1 MRLII
6 RTPTQAKE
14 AVKKAS
20 AKKSA
25 SIETIDEAWARIFA
39 MKNSDADR
47 RKLDEVKVAMESGKI
62 GREPESIT
70 KRFSKA
76 EALRLHKVL
85 SEQQKAELLRKMV
98 EEMPSNYRLVLT
110 EQEFE
115 NMVEKA
121 AQEELIVFDIE
132 STGTDVW
139 ADKIVGHVISTTSD
153 DIHYYV
159 PVGHSDERNQLDFDY
174 VLEGLRPIYED
185 ESIKKIA
192 HNAKY
197 DIQMLERAGVKL
209 GGLHWDSLEAM
220 KLLNEN
226 ETSYALKPLVS
237 KYLNI
242 DSLGYAE
249 LFGKGTGFDEIDL
262 DTAVAYAAKDGDI
275 TYKLYVFQRYH
286 LEQHGNLLE
295 YFETVE
301 MPLLPIVSE
310 MEMNGYVIDREF
322 AREYG
327 DQLREEAAASYKKVQ
342 EALLPAYKRH
352 VDKNNANPPTYRG
365 GPYAAYDPREREKIG
380 SPVIKDVPKEVNLN
394 SPAQLKAAIEEY
406 IGKPIENTDA
416 KQTLKPLS
424 KKYPVI
430 KELLNYREKTK
441 LLSTYIDALP
451 ELIREQSGRLH
462 ANFHQNGTKTGRFS
476 STAPNLQN
484 QPEEARKIFV
494 APEGYYIVNADFSA
508 QEVRIIASLSK
519 EEVLLRA
526 FAEGKDAYASLASE
540 FFGKPYEECYK
551 NADGSDTEERK
562 KMKVVLLMSM
572 YGASK
577 YGLAQALDITPKEAE
592 KFLADFFKK
601 YRNIDRFIKET
612 QAFANKHG
620 FVWIGDKQRKRRLPE
635 ARGNIRQYSPE
646 RNRAM
651 RQGPNARVQGEAA
664 IQTKVT
670 MLKLAEVSKERGW
683 KLWSTTHDEVQLLM
697 PTSIG
702 KYDLNLLDEIMT
714 KSYLFDGVENATDIE
729 IQNRWSVSITIDE
742 YLRGVE
748 VPDQSIVRG

>member
-1 MRLII
+1 MRLNI

-25 SIETIDEAWARIFA
+25 SIETIEEAWARIFS

-47 RKLDEVKVAMESGKI
+47 RKLDEVKIAMESGKI
-62 GREPESIT
+62 GREPESVKDREGNST
-70 KRFSKA
+70 APKRFSKA

-85 SEQQKAELLRKMV
+85 VEQQKAELLHKMV

-110 EQEFE
+110 EQDFE

-139 ADKIVGHVISTTSD
+139 SDRIVGHVISTTSD
-153 DIHYYV
+153 DVHYYV
-159 PVGHSDERNQLDFDY
+159 PVGHSDERAQLDYDY
-174 VLEGLRPIYED
+174 VLEGLRQIYEN
-185 ESIKKIA
+185 ESIKKVA
-192 HNAKY
+192 HNFKY
-197 DIQMLERAGVKL
+197 DLQMLERAGVKL
-209 GGLHWDSLEAM
+209 KGVYWDTLEAM

-275 TYKLYVFQRYH
+275 TYKLYEFQRYH

-327 DQLREEAAASYKKVQ
+327 DQLRKEAADS
-342 EALLPAYKRH
+342 H
-352 VDKNNANPPTYRG
+352 
-365 GPYAAYDPREREKIG
+365 AAVVEGLGDI
-380 SPVIKDVPKEVNLN
+380 NLN
-394 SPAQLKAAIEEY
+394 SPAQLKTAIEAH

-451 ELIREQSGRLH
+451 ELIREQSRRLH

-484 QPEEARKIFV
+484 QPSEARKMFV

-508 QEVRIIASLSK
+508 QEVRIIASESK
-519 EEVLLRA
+519 EDVLLRA

-635 ARGNIRQYSPE
+635 ARGNVRQYSPE
-646 RNRAM
+646 RNRSM
-651 RQGPNARVQGEAA
+651 RQGPNAKIQGLAA
-664 IQTKVT
+664 IQTKIT
-670 MLKLAEVSKERGW
+670 MIELDKLCKRNGW
-683 KLWSTTHDEVQLLM
+683 SLYFTIHDEVGLLVKDD
-697 PTSIG
+697 IDAQG
-702 KYDLNLLDEIMT
+702 IKEIIEVMT
-714 KSYLFDGVENATDIE
+714 KSYLLDGVANGTDVE
-729 IQNRWSVSITIDE
+729 VQRRWSDSITAEE
-742 YLRGVE
+742 YLSGKE
-748 VPDQSIVRG
+748 VPRL

>member
-1 MRLII
+1 MRLNI
-6 RTPTQAKE
+6 RTPTQAKD

-47 RKLDEVKVAMESGKI
+47 RKLDEVKIAMESGMI
-62 GREPESIT
+62 GREPESVKDREGNST
-70 KRFSKA
+70 APKRFSKA

-327 DQLREEAAASYKKVQ
+327 DQLRKEAEKSHAAVV
-342 EALLPAYKRH
+342 EGLG
-352 VDKNNANPPTYRG
+352 D
-365 GPYAAYDPREREKIG
+365 I
-380 SPVIKDVPKEVNLN
+380 NLN
-394 SPAQLKAAIEEY
+394 SPVQLKTAIEAH

-635 ARGNIRQYSPE
+635 ARGNVRQYSPE

-651 RQGPNARVQGEAA
+651 RQGPNAKIQGLAA
-664 IQTKVT
+664 IQTKIT
-670 MLKLAEVSKERGW
+670 MIELDKLCKRNGW
-683 KLWSTTHDEVQLLM
+683 SLYFTIHDEVGLLVKDD
-697 PTSIG
+697 IDARG
-702 KYDLNLLDEIMT
+702 IKDIIEVMT
-714 KSYLFDGVENATDIE
+714 KSYLLDGVDNGSDVEV
-729 IQNRWSVSITIDE
+729 QRRWSDSITAEE
-742 YLRGVE
+742 YLSGKE
-748 VPDQSIVRG
+748 VPQL

>member
-1 MRLII
+1 MRLNI
-6 RTPTQAKE
+6 RTPTQAKD

-25 SIETIDEAWARIFA
+25 SIETIDEAWERIFS

-47 RKLDEVKVAMESGKI
+47 RKLDEVKIAMESGKI
-62 GREPESIT
+62 GREPESVKDREGNST
-70 KRFSKA
+70 APKRFSKA

-85 SEQQKAELLRKMV
+85 AEQQKAELLRKMV

-110 EQEFE
+110 AQEFE
-115 NMVEKA
+115 SMVEKA
-121 AQEELIVFDIE
+121 SQEELIVFDIE

-159 PVGHSDERNQLDFDY
+159 PVGHSDERAQLDYGF
-174 VLEGLRPIYED
+174 VLEGLRPIYEN

-192 HNAKY
+192 HNFKY
-197 DIQMLERAGVKL
+197 DLQMLERAGVKL
-209 GGLHWDSLEAM
+209 RGVYWDSLEAM

-275 TYKLYVFQRYH
+275 TYKLYEFQRYH
-286 LEQHGNLLE
+286 LAQHGNLLE

-327 DQLREEAAASYKKVQ
+327 DQLRKEAAES
-342 EALLPAYKRH
+342 H
-352 VDKNNANPPTYRG
+352 
-365 GPYAAYDPREREKIG
+365 AAVVEGLGDI
-380 SPVIKDVPKEVNLN
+380 NLN
-394 SPAQLKAAIEEY
+394 SPVQLKTAIEAH

-484 QPEEARKIFV
+484 QSPQARKMFV

-612 QAFANKHG
+612 QAFANKNG
-620 FVWIGDKQRKRRLPE
+620 FVWIGDKQRKRRLPD

-664 IQTKVT
+664 IQTKIT

-729 IQNRWSVSITIDE
+729 IQRRWSDSITAEE
-742 YLRGVE
+742 YISGKE
-748 VPDQSIVRG
+748 VTRL